1 MDFGTKKSV
10 VATPSF
16 SERMASIK
24 SMFKTA
30 HENAS
35 NLHAEM
41 ESEIAKKESQI
52 AALQEDIKTIGVT
65 KQEAETFMSSLFDMI
80 EQINQLKQGS
90 IISESS
96 HYIVNR
102 VSGSNAWLT
111 HFESGEEVQIGMSYL
126 KNYTNSADL
135 FETTVKV
142 TKEDKKDGTLGIRS
156 IWENIHS
163 GQVFTVCFKKQD
175 KPKSKRKLQE
185 EIDAIVEQF
194 SNSIDTVKNN
204 KKGVANAAKNLI
216 TELVNNPVLPYE
228 EGEDRVL
235 RGYKIQFESRDGRY
249 DCVDMDITKTDKES
263 GIRPVNIN
271 TIKWLIFNGVK
282 YIVE

>member
-1 MDFGTKKSV
+1 
-10 VATPSF
+10 
-16 SERMASIK
+16 MA
-24 SMFKTA
+24 
-30 HENAS
+30 
-35 NLHAEM
+35 
-41 ESEIAKKESQI
+41 
-52 AALQEDIKTIGVT
+52 
-65 KQEAETFMSSLFDMI
+65 I

-111 HFESGEEVQIGMSYL
+111 HFESGEEVQIGMGYL

-142 TKEDKKDGTLGIRS
+142 TKEDKKDGTPGIRS

-163 GQVFTVCFKKQD
+163 GQAFTVCFKKQD
-175 KPKSKRKLQE
+175 KPKSKKKLNE
-185 EIDAIVEQF
+185 EIDCLVDRF
-194 SNSIDTVKNN
+194 SKDIDKVKAS
-204 KKGVANAAKNLI
+204 KKGVAERAKQLI
-216 TELVNNPVLPYE
+216 TELIKEPILPYE

-249 DCVDMDITKTDKES
+249 NCIDMDIQQTDKES
-263 GIRPVNIN
+263 GVRPVNIN
-271 TIKWLIFNGVK
+271 TIKYLIFDGVK
-282 YIVE
+282 YVVE

>member
-1 MDFGTKKSV
+1 
-10 VATPSF
+10 
-16 SERMASIK
+16 
-24 SMFKTA
+24 
-30 HENAS
+30 
-35 NLHAEM
+35 
-41 ESEIAKKESQI
+41 
-52 AALQEDIKTIGVT
+52 
-65 KQEAETFMSSLFDMI
+65 MI

-102 VSGSNAWLT
+102 VSGSTAWLT

-185 EIDAIVEQF
+185 EIDTIVEQF
-194 SNSIDTVKNN
+194 SNSIDAVKNS
-204 KKGVANAAKNLI
+204 KKGVANAAKNLV

-249 DCVDMDITKTDKES
+249 DCIDMDITRTDKES
-263 GIRPVNIN
+263 GIRPVNIL

>member
-1 MDFGTKKSV
+1 
-10 VATPSF
+10 
-16 SERMASIK
+16 MA
-24 SMFKTA
+24 
-30 HENAS
+30 
-35 NLHAEM
+35 
-41 ESEIAKKESQI
+41 
-52 AALQEDIKTIGVT
+52 
-65 KQEAETFMSSLFDMI
+65 I

-102 VSGSNAWLT
+102 VSGSTAWLT

-135 FETTVKV
+135 YDTTVEV

-194 SNSIDTVKNN
+194 SNSIDAVKNN
-204 KKGVANAAKNLI
+204 KKGVANAAKNLV

-249 DCVDMDITKTDKES
+249 DCVDMDIVRTDKES
-263 GIRPVNIN
+263 GIRPININ

-282 YIVE
+282 YIVK

>member
-1 MDFGTKKSV
+1 
-10 VATPSF
+10 
-16 SERMASIK
+16 MA
-24 SMFKTA
+24 
-30 HENAS
+30 
-35 NLHAEM
+35 
-41 ESEIAKKESQI
+41 
-52 AALQEDIKTIGVT
+52 
-65 KQEAETFMSSLFDMI
+65 I

-102 VSGSNAWLT
+102 VSGSTAWLT

-135 FETTVKV
+135 YDTTVEV

-194 SNSIDTVKNN
+194 SNSIDAVKNN
-204 KKGVANAAKNLI
+204 KKGVANAAKNLV
-216 TELVNNPVLPYE
+216 TELVNDPVLPYE

-249 DCVDMDITKTDKES
+249 DCVDMDIVRTDKES

-282 YIVE
+282 YIVK

>member
-1 MDFGTKKSV
+1 
-10 VATPSF
+10 
-16 SERMASIK
+16 
-24 SMFKTA
+24 
-30 HENAS
+30 
-35 NLHAEM
+35 
-41 ESEIAKKESQI
+41 
-52 AALQEDIKTIGVT
+52 
-65 KQEAETFMSSLFDMI
+65 MI

-142 TKEDKKDGTLGIRS
+142 TKEDK
-156 IWENIHS
+156 
-163 GQVFTVCFKKQD
+163 
-175 KPKSKRKLQE
+175 
-185 EIDAIVEQF
+185 
-194 SNSIDTVKNN
+194 
-204 KKGVANAAKNLI
+204 NAAKNLI

-249 DCVDMDITKTDKES
+249 DYVDMDITKTDKES
-263 GIRPVNIN
+263 GVRPVNIN
-271 TIKWLIFNGVK
+271 TIKYLIFDGVK
-282 YIVE
+282 YVVE

>member
-1 MDFGTKKSV
+1 
-10 VATPSF
+10 
-16 SERMASIK
+16 
-24 SMFKTA
+24 
-30 HENAS
+30 
-35 NLHAEM
+35 
-41 ESEIAKKESQI
+41 
-52 AALQEDIKTIGVT
+52 
-65 KQEAETFMSSLFDMI
+65 MI
-80 EQINQLKQGS
+80 EKINQLEKGAV
-90 IISESS
+90 ISESS
-96 HYIVNR
+96 HYIVDR
-102 VSGSNAWLT
+102 IAGSTVHLK
-111 HFESGEEVQIGMSYL
+111 HFESGEDVQIGISYL

-135 FETTVKV
+135 YDTTVEV

-156 IWENIHS
+156 IFENIHS
-163 GQVFTVCFKKQD
+163 SQVFTVCFKKQD

-204 KKGVANAAKNLI
+204 KKGVANAAKNLV
-216 TELVNNPVLPYE
+216 TKLVNNPVLPYE

-235 RGYKIQFESRDGRY
+235 RGYKVQFASRDGRY

-282 YIVE
+282 YIVK

>member
-1 MDFGTKKSV
+1 
-10 VATPSF
+10 
-16 SERMASIK
+16 
-24 SMFKTA
+24 
-30 HENAS
+30 
-35 NLHAEM
+35 
-41 ESEIAKKESQI
+41 
-52 AALQEDIKTIGVT
+52 
-65 KQEAETFMSSLFDMI
+65 MI

-96 HYIVNR
+96 HYIVNG
-102 VSGSNAWLT
+102 VLGSKAWLT

-156 IWENIHS
+156 VWEGIHS

-175 KPKSKRKLQE
+175 KPKSKKKLNE
-185 EIDAIVEQF
+185 EIDHLVNQF
-194 SNSIDTVKNN
+194 SEDIDKVKAN
-204 KKGVANAAKNLI
+204 KKGVAERAKQLI
-216 TELVNNPVLPYE
+216 TELVREPILPYE
-228 EGEDRVL
+228 EGEERVL
-235 RGYKIQFESRDGRY
+235 RGYKIQFKSRDGRY
-249 DCVDMDITKTDKES
+249 NCIDMDIARTEKEA

-271 TIKWLIFNGVK
+271 TIKWLIFDGIR

>member
-1 MDFGTKKSV
+1 
-10 VATPSF
+10 
-16 SERMASIK
+16 
-24 SMFKTA
+24 
-30 HENAS
+30 
-35 NLHAEM
+35 
-41 ESEIAKKESQI
+41 
-52 AALQEDIKTIGVT
+52 
-65 KQEAETFMSSLFDMI
+65 MI

-102 VSGSNAWLT
+102 VSGSTAWLT

-126 KNYTNSADL
+126 RNYTNSADL

-194 SNSIDTVKNN
+194 SNSIDAVKNS
-204 KKGVANAAKNLI
+204 KKGVANAAKNLV

-228 EGEDRVL
+228 EGDERVL

-263 GIRPVNIN
+263 GIRPVNIL
-271 TIKWLIFNGVK
+271 TIKWLIYNGVK

>member
-1 MDFGTKKSV
+1 
-10 VATPSF
+10 
-16 SERMASIK
+16 
-24 SMFKTA
+24 
-30 HENAS
+30 
-35 NLHAEM
+35 
-41 ESEIAKKESQI
+41 
-52 AALQEDIKTIGVT
+52 
-65 KQEAETFMSSLFDMI
+65 MI

-235 RGYKIQFESRDGRY
+235 RGYKIQLEYHR
-249 DCVDMDITKTDKES
+249 
-263 GIRPVNIN
+263 
-271 TIKWLIFNGVK
+271 GVK
-282 YIVE
+282 QDNSYSLDRIDSSKGYVKGNIWVISLRANRIKNDSTPQELRLIADKVEERLLQSNNSYKEE

>member
-1 MDFGTKKSV
+1 MLGLLNLRV
-10 VATPSF
+10 VT
-16 SERMASIK
+16 
-24 SMFKTA
+24 
-30 HENAS
+30 
-35 NLHAEM
+35 
-41 ESEIAKKESQI
+41 
-52 AALQEDIKTIGVT
+52 
-65 KQEAETFMSSLFDMI
+65 
-80 EQINQLKQGS
+80 
-90 IISESS
+90 
-96 HYIVNR
+96 
-102 VSGSNAWLT
+102 
-111 HFESGEEVQIGMSYL
+111 GMSYL

-156 IWENIHS
+156 IFENIHS
-163 GQVFTVCFKKQD
+163 SQVFTVCFKKQD

-194 SNSIDTVKNN
+194 SNGIDRVKNS

-216 TELVNNPVLPYE
+216 
-228 EGEDRVL
+228 
-235 RGYKIQFESRDGRY
+235 Y

-263 GIRPVNIN
+263 GIRPVNIL

>member
-1 MDFGTKKSV
+1 
-10 VATPSF
+10 
-16 SERMASIK
+16 MA
-24 SMFKTA
+24 
-30 HENAS
+30 
-35 NLHAEM
+35 
-41 ESEIAKKESQI
+41 
-52 AALQEDIKTIGVT
+52 
-65 KQEAETFMSSLFDMI
+65 I

-102 VSGSNAWLT
+102 VSGSTAWLT

-156 IWENIHS
+156 IWENTHS

-194 SNSIDTVKNN
+194 SNSIDAVKNS
-204 KKGVANAAKNLI
+204 KKGVANAAKNLV

-249 DCVDMDITKTDKES
+249 NCIDMDIQQTDKES
-263 GIRPVNIN
+263 GVRPVNIN
-271 TIKWLIFNGVK
+271 TIKYLIFDGVK
-282 YIVE
+282 YVVE

>member
-1 MDFGTKKSV
+1 
-10 VATPSF
+10 
-16 SERMASIK
+16 MA
-24 SMFKTA
+24 
-30 HENAS
+30 
-35 NLHAEM
+35 
-41 ESEIAKKESQI
+41 
-52 AALQEDIKTIGVT
+52 
-65 KQEAETFMSSLFDMI
+65 I

-102 VSGSNAWLT
+102 VLGSTVHLK
-111 HFESGEEVQIGMSYL
+111 HFESGEDVQIGISYL

-135 FETTVKV
+135 YDTTVEV

-156 IWENIHS
+156 IFENIHS
-163 GQVFTVCFKKQD
+163 SQVFTVCFKKQD

-194 SNSIDTVKNN
+194 SNGIDRVKNS
-204 KKGVANAAKNLI
+204 KKGVANAAKYFIAELI
-216 TELVNNPVLPYE
+216 NNPVLPCE

-235 RGYKIQFESRDGRY
+235 RGYKVQFASRDGRY
-249 DCVDMDITKTDKES
+249 DCVDMDIVRTDKES

-282 YIVE
+282 YIVK